1 MSQEVKSRRLKNQ
14 ESKEQEIGL
23 QESNR
28 PTNLRANVIPVEG
41 FVLTIDGKMKTRYA
55 SAEEANAAGAKLK
68 NNFPVLQ
75 VAVYDATKRA
85 YTPVEVR
92 PLAT

>member
-1 MSQEVKSRRLKNQ
+1 
-14 ESKEQEIGL
+14 
-23 QESNR
+23 
-28 PTNLRANVIPVEG
+28 
-41 FVLTIDGKMKTRYA
+41 LTIDGKMKTRYA

>member
-1 MSQEVKSRRLKNQ
+1 MSKSQRPKNQ

-23 QESNR
+23 QESAR
-28 PTNLRANVIPVEG
+28 PANLRANVVPVDG

-68 NNFPVLQ
+68 NNYPVLQ
-75 VAVYDATKRA
+75 VAVYDATERA
-85 YTPVEVR
+85 YTPVDAVDGSS
-92 PLAT
+92 TST